1 MALNATIY
9 KAEVQVSDLDR
20 HYYQQHHLTLARHPS
35 ETELRLMV
43 RLLAFC
49 CHASEELTFT
59 KDLFDPDE
67 PALWAKDLTGQI
79 MLWIDLGQPDEKRI
93 LKACGR
99 AAKVIVLCYQPSSP
113 LWWSQVKSKLTR
125 ANNLQVVYLP
135 AEQGAEL
142 TAMAER
148 SMQVN
153 CMIEE
158 QQVFLSNGT
167 RNLQLEFETWL

>member
-1 MALNATIY
+1 MALNSTIY

-20 HYYQQHHLTLARHPS
+20 HYYQQHNLTLARHPS

-49 CHASEELTFT
+49 CHASEELAFT
-59 KDLFDPDE
+59 KDLSDPDE
-67 PALWAKDLTGQI
+67 PALWAKDLTGQV

-93 LKACGR
+93 LRACGR
-99 AAKVIVLCYQPSSP
+99 AERVVVLCYQSSSP

-125 ANNLQVVYLP
+125 AGNLQVQYLP
-135 AEQGAEL
+135 AELGIQL

-148 SMQVN
+148 FMQIN

-158 QQVFLSNGT
+158 QQVFFSRGEQH
-167 RNLQLEFETWL
+167 LQLEFETWQ